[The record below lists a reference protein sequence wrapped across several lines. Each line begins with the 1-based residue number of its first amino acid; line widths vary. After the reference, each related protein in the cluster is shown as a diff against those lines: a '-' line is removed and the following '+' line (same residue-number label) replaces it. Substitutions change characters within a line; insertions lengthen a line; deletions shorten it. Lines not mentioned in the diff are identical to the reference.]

1 MSTPNPTILTLFFNE
16 GETDYSKES
25 IEHVIELINKKN
37 PDILF
42 IGNQESLIDIKT
54 SFVQKII
61 DELKNNYESK
71 GTEIGGSYRTI
82 LRILSVVAKK
92 NKNVRSTLLIKIKK
106 GLTVQNVNF
115 KKIGSECG
123 LASLDPQKGTGY
135 KDSILLTFEYN
146 GIKYCIVNSHLSFS
160 DKTENQNLGRRSEQL
175 ICLLKEVSKYFKY
188 YNIIFG
194 GDLNFRLSAKDYL
207 NNLKKSNSAKYN
219 AKKYLTDTSIHNF
232 NNYLTTF
239 KNIDTTSF
247 NNNERFIRFFDKI
260 MKKIIRSKFPKLKNK
275 EDINLKYNQIYNILK
290 GFDVKDKII
299 YLLDFYNNDNKS
311 AILQFIESKNGPKRG
326 FRVNDKVIKTTDD
339 SKKIIKGINS
349 NKITFNNDTI
359 AIKNS
364 NIKLNLKSNEMIKQ
378 ELNNFFKDSNNS
390 EHNSNKLLAANELF
404 RLLTKKQSEF
414 GKIEIENKSDIFL
427 LINTFINNLKQTPFY
442 FTCKYEEEHNK
453 IQSIVEKKKGIMS
466 RIRSSL
472 DLKKVSNNNN
482 SNTGTTI
489 SSTNNNASVSSR
501 NSGSSNS
508 STKKITYRMPSM
520 CDRILYSF
528 LKASTIQPI
537 HTIKIDVLER
547 SKLLY
552 SDHLLIY
559 AEIYTT
565 KYIPQ
570 VLPPPPRLPLKL
582 EGFTPIRQAQN
593 SVAST
598 NEKY

>member
-1 MSTPNPTILTLFFNE
+1 MNTSNPTILTLFFNE
-16 GETDYSKES
+16 GETDYTKNQ
-25 IEHVIELINKKN
+25 IDNVIELINKKN

-71 GTEIGGSYRTI
+71 GTEIGGSHRII
-82 LRILSVVAKK
+82 LTYLSKVAKK
-92 NKNVRSTLLIKIKK
+92 NKNVRSTLLIKK
-106 GLTVQNVNF
+106 GLIVQNVIF

-123 LASLDPQKGTGY
+123 LDSLDPRKGTGY

-160 DKTENQNLGRRSEQL
+160 DQTENQNLGRRSEQL

-207 NNLKKSNSAKYN
+207 ENLKKSNSAKYN

-260 MKKIIRSKFPKLKNK
+260 MKKIIRSKFPELKNK
-275 EDINLKYNQIYNILK
+275 EDINSKYNEIYDILK
-290 GFDVKDKII
+290 GFDVKDKIR

-326 FRVNDKVIKTTDD
+326 FRVNDKVIKTDGSEKT
-339 SKKIIKGINS
+339 IKGIN
-349 NKITFNNDTI
+349 KHRIITFTNDTT
-359 AIKNS
+359 AIENS
-364 NIKLNLKSNEMIKQ
+364 NIKLKLKSNKIIKQ
-378 ELNNFFKDSNNS
+378 NLKNFFKDSSNS
-390 EHNSNKLLAANELF
+390 DNNSNKLLAANELF

-453 IQSIVEKKKGIMS
+453 IQSIVEKEKKSIMS

-472 DLKKVSNNNN
+472 DLKKVSNNNS

-489 SSTNNNASVSSR
+489 SSTNNNTSVSSR

-528 LKASTIQPI
+528 LASTIQPT

-570 VLPPPPRLPLKL
+570 VLPPPPPRQLKV
-582 EGFTPIRQAQN
+582 FKPIRQAPN

-598 NEKY
+598 N